1 MDAIRK
7 LIERQV
13 ADRGLDLKRVSE
25 MLGKNP
31 AYLQQY
37 LRRNIPRELGERE
50 RSRLA
55 EILGLDEGQLGAPK
69 RKGAAPSPEI
79 YVTVPEYDVR
89 VSAGDGALATAENMR
104 AEWPFNAEYVR
115 QALNLH
121 PDRLAI
127 VEVRGDSM
135 LPTLSSGDRVMVD
148 LQDRQ
153 VSQPGIFVLYD
164 GGGTVIKRVEKIP
177 GQDRIVLISDNAIHS
192 RYEIS
197 GDDVHVVGRVV
208 WAARR
213 L

>member
-55 EILGLDEGQLGAPK
+55 EILGLDENQLGAPK
-69 RKGAAPSPEI
+69 RKDAPPPEN

-89 VSAGDGALATAENMR
+89 VSAGHGALATAENTR
-104 AEWPFNAEYVR
+104 AEWPFNADYVR
-115 QALNLH
+115 QTLNIH

-148 LQDRQ
+148 MLDRQ
-153 VSQPGIFVLYD
+153 VAQPGIFVLYD

-177 GQDRIVLISDNAIHS
+177 GQDRLVLISDNSIHS
-192 RYEIS
+192 RYEVS